1 MTQIITY
8 SLRSGAAD
16 SDEYYLTVAAF
27 ADDWLARIKPGLA
40 DLITGFRDHRRGN
53 GEPDRSPD
61 ECAFELLALGVLVH
75 EHGRQ
80 AAHMAGWQ
88 ARLLWWLAL
97 ARERYPRAEA
107 FIKWLRGLISGIDA
121 DPGGGKNEE
130 DILAQTIRWLKVN
143 EESARE
149 RRLAEWEAYFRSNGA
164 LQTRQ
169 AVTRCL
175 DLAGDF
181 ASTSRDVLGMY
192 TGGVERFLSETAPR
206 YRWRYDA
213 GLVSRT
219 RLEYHLGMLGTE
231 ILNRAYRQ
239 RFLSSRKKVA
249 IVPPCMR
256 VQPDEECKA
265 LATPFGAKCQ
275 ACTPTCRVHQVT
287 KLGEKTGFEVFI
299 IPDELH
305 VFGSGTGDPSLG
317 LVGVS
322 CVLTNWSGGWEADE
336 MNIPAQ
342 GILLDYVGCKY
353 HWDKKGFPTETNL
366 TKLQEVMGVSE

>member
-1 MTQIITY
+1 MKRIITY

-16 SDEYYLTVAAF
+16 SDEYYRTVAAF
-27 ADDWLARIKPGLA
+27 ADDWLARVKSGLTG
-40 DLITGFRDHRRGN
+40 LITGFRDHRREL

-80 AAHMAGWQ
+80 AAHMVGWQ
-88 ARLLWWLAL
+88 VRFLWWLAQ
-97 ARERYPRAEA
+97 ARERYPWAEA

-121 DPGGGKNEE
+121 EPGSEKNEE

-143 EESARE
+143 DESARE
-149 RRLAEWEAYFRSNGA
+149 RRLAQWEAYFRSNGA

-169 AVTRCL
+169 AVSRCL
-175 DLAGDF
+175 DLAEDF

-213 GLVSRT
+213 GFISRT
-219 RLEYHLGMLGTE
+219 RLEYHLGMLGSE

-239 RFLSSRKKVA
+239 RFLARRKKVV

-256 VQPDEECKA
+256 AQPDEECKA
-265 LATPFGAKCQ
+265 LATSLGAKCQ

-305 VFGSGTGDPSLG
+305 VFGSGTANQSLG

-336 MNIPAQ
+336 MNVPAQ

-353 HWDKKGFPTETNL
+353 HWDKKGFPTDTNL
-366 TKLQEVMGVSE
+366 TKLLEVMGVAE